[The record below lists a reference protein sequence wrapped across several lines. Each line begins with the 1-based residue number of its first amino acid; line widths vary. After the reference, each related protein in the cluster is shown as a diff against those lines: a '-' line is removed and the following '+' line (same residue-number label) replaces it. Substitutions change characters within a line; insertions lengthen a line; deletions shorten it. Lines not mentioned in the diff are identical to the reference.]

1 MPKEAPGR
9 VAYFIGYKMVCYYMK
24 NNKINIEELMY
35 LNNSQEFLKRSKY
48 KPVK

>member
-1 MPKEAPGR
+1 MPREAPGR
-9 VAYFIGYKMVCYYMK
+9 VAYFIGYKIVCSYME
-24 NNKINIEELMY
+24 NNNVSIEELIY